1 MKTRLHTL
9 LFVALLC
16 APASADTIYVRNQ
29 PFKGA
34 SQGTGSSCLVE
45 LGPLVKALGYTM
57 QPMNGGFLVTK
68 EAGSDEGKELCGPGV
83 VVLGN
88 SKMTLTDG
96 TAAKNLVS
104 LADFCQAAEVK
115 MTPNRQLGTIDI
127 YLPDKGARLVSL
139 KDTWGNK
146 APAAAAVKSGN
157 SEVPEGAAQAA
168 VAYFAQ
174 MSMLPPM
181 RDLAELRDLC
191 RHQADIDRFQ
201 ASFKNSVTADYYA
214 SSWPQF
220 EEGINKAMEGSTV
233 MNGLPAGQL
242 EAAIAADPKLRE
254 KFEGAITIWE
264 AMRAS
269 SATYIS
275 QRVDGDDAQVTVE
288 IHSITQEGKPM
299 KEMGIMHLVKQGD
312 RWKVTKHG

>member
-1 MKTRLHTL
+1 
-9 LFVALLC
+9 
-16 APASADTIYVRNQ
+16 
-29 PFKGA
+29 
-34 SQGTGSSCLVE
+34 
-45 LGPLVKALGYTM
+45 
-57 QPMNGGFLVTK
+57 
-68 EAGSDEGKELCGPGV
+68 
-83 VVLGN
+83 
-88 SKMTLTDG
+88 
-96 TAAKNLVS
+96 
-104 LADFCQAAEVK
+104 
-115 MTPNRQLGTIDI
+115 
-127 YLPDKGARLVSL
+127 
-139 KDTWGNK
+139 
-146 APAAAAVKSGN
+146 
-157 SEVPEGAAQAA
+157 
-168 VAYFAQ
+168 

-214 SSWPQF
+214 SSWPKF